1 MARSLARQQ
10 RRSDEL
16 MGLLE
21 SIAVDDARVC
31 RDAARALDLPPSKL
45 EEMRSWSDS
54 QLAAAGWSRVAFE
67 TAWEARKPRSEASY
81 AVQLA
86 HERTGMR
93 IRQQVE
99 RGVGA
104 PQVAVVLMGGVQ
116 AAPTEAQ
123 RKKAKV
129 IDVGGDK

>member
-1 MARSLARQQ
+1 MARNLARQQ

-21 SIAVDDARVC
+21 SIAIDDARVC
-31 RDAARALDLPPSKL
+31 KNAARALDLPPSKL
-45 EEMRSWSDS
+45 EEMRSWTDS

-67 TAWEARKPRSEASY
+67 TAWEARKPRSEAAY
-81 AVQLA
+81 AIQLA

-104 PQVAVVLMGGVQ
+104 PQVAVIVMPN
-116 AAPTEAQ
+116 AAPVPDEAA

-129 IDVGGDK
+129 IDVGGRE